1 MTAFTFER
9 GSPDAPSGHAF
20 LYFATENE
28 EQVAATYLVVP
39 PVPLDF
45 GKYVPPLLA
54 SSLGASGLVAQT
66 SFLPIP
72 PVPELFSLA
81 DLRHLA
87 QLRGDDI
94 LLATG
99 VPGLDVPGLMA
110 FVAEIGDA
118 YARAY
123 EAGLSRPTR
132 PPAEPI
138 QSDPLEGL
146 ALLYSVLSERERLEE
161 IARRLGTLRYAVE
174 GDDRELADATKAE
187 VRAIAEYLPARFRV
201 EELVE
206 AASRA
211 DPSGARLAQL
221 FVERGYR
228 LCSDD
233 VDGVRTIEEEIATL
247 QRGR

>member
-1 MTAFTFER
+1 MFER
-9 GSPDAPSGHAF
+9 GNPDAPSGHAF
-20 LYFATENE
+20 LYFVTENE
-28 EQVAATYLVVP
+28 EEVAATYLVVP

-45 GKYVPPLLA
+45 AKYVPPLLA

-81 DLRHLA
+81 ELRRLA

-123 EAGLSRPTR
+123 EAGLSRSTGS
-132 PPAEPI
+132 PAEPI
-138 QSDPLEGL
+138 RSPLDGL

-174 GDDRELADATKAE
+174 GGDRELVDATQAE
-187 VRAIAEYLPARFRV
+187 VRAIAEYLPPRFRV
-201 EELVE
+201 EELIE